1 MAFIKHSKEF
11 MSPVR
16 IRITV
21 LTQHI
26 QVSKC
31 GQVTEMHRI
40 SVTGRG
46 GGPTVSTHGPKGL
59 LQRLEKR

>member
-1 MAFIKHSKEF
+1 M
-11 MSPVR
+11 R

-21 LTQHI
+21 LSPHTR
-26 QVSKC
+26 VSKG
-31 GQVTEMHRI
+31 GQVPESHRA

-46 GGPTVSTHGPKGL
+46 GGPAVSTRGPKGL